1 MALLGDE
8 NRRRALTCLLPGL
21 LLLFA
26 SAPDCVA
33 SPALPT
39 LTTVRQIRSLSRN
52 EANRGYPVHIRGTVT
67 FFQLPRFTIVG
78 QVSQVDSGTQ
88 DDSTNNV
95 FVQDSTGGNW
105 VAVTDPGFTA
115 VPGDRVDLT
124 GVTTQ
129 TDFAP
134 DIIRPHWQIIGKA
147 PFPVPVHSEFGE
159 LVSTRE
165 DSLWVELDGIVR
177 TVDQV
182 NDNLRLQINMDGGSV
197 IAYIPGFRSPI
208 PAGLLD
214 AKVRVR
220 GVCGSRFNAKNQL
233 RGVNLFIPYLNQL
246 EILEPGLTDLY
257 AAPLRTVGSTLH
269 FTVGGATSHL
279 VRIEGIVTYQSSRRF
294 LYLKGPDGSIRVDSN
309 QALSVPIGQH
319 VEAVG
324 FPSVGEFGPI
334 LQQAHFRKS
343 GGIERAAPEKIAAK
357 ELLNEDRVG
366 DLVQVDTQLV
376 DRLVSPDEQILFAK
390 SGQTIIQARLE
401 DASSVSH
408 LAALQSGTVL
418 RLTGVVDGVSETTVR
433 LLLRSHQDI
442 FVVSR
447 PPWWTLQHAA
457 WLFGMMALTIAA
469 IVSWLA
475 ILRRKIRAQTRII
488 QQRLESETSLEQRY
502 RQLFERNLAGVYR
515 MDQDGRI
522 TDCNEACARILG
534 FTERRQLLD
543 PESPHAF
550 ILKEAI
556 GDRLSAQNNIIS
568 SEISLQRAD
577 GEEIWLRL
585 NGNLNESDTGFV
597 AEGTVIDITE
607 LKRTVRT
614 LKERTTH
621 LHALVTN
628 NPLGIVIMDA
638 QRRVISCNRSFEEIF
653 LLKEEA
659 LVGRRVGEVAPFLS
673 STSKLKKAIY
683 SPLQTTFDLARLKR
697 RDGTSV
703 DLEVRGVPIVI
714 GDHVVGSFAIYQDI
728 TERLAAEAELR
739 ATKDAAESANRA
751 KSEFLA
757 NMSHEIRTPMNGILL
772 AAELAAAESPTP
784 SQHEYLETIRSSGQS
799 LLLLLNDLLDLSKI
813 EAGKMEIHAADFAL
827 ENCLT
832 DCLTLM
838 TSRASQKNIKTS
850 LAIDPRIP
858 KRIRGDSLR
867 LRQVVLNLLGNAV
880 KFTQQGSITVTAEY
894 LDMQRGQFRCRFS
907 VQDTGI
913 GIPPEKHAAIFR
925 EFEQAD
931 TSTTRRF
938 GGTGLG
944 LSISSK
950 IVALMGGAFS
960 LESVPGEGSKFSFT
974 ACFSEAAP
982 VTFLPEAKVTPAV
995 SKGHNALRILL
1006 AEDNVINRRLATRLL
1021 EKEGH
1026 SVVPAG
1032 TGLEAIRLH
1041 RESKFDVIL
1050 MDVHMPEMDGI
1061 EATRRIRALPAA
1073 EHRNIPIIAVT
1084 ASAMKE
1090 DRDACV
1096 AVGMDAYISKPIC
1109 PQEMLATL
1117 QAFAAGDDV
1126 RAA

>member
-1 MALLGDE
+1 MASEGKDK
-8 NRRRALTCLLPGL
+8 RRALTCLLPGL
-21 LLLFA
+21 LLLSA
-26 SAPDCVA
+26 SATDCVG
-33 SPALPT
+33 SQALPT
-39 LTTVRQIRSLSRN
+39 LTTVRQIRTLSRN
-52 EANRGYPVHIRGTVT
+52 EANRGYPVHIQGVVT
-67 FFQLPRFTIVG
+67 FFQLPRFKVSG
-78 QVSQVDSGTQ
+78 QLFQVDPVTQ

-134 DIIRPHWQIIGKA
+134 DIMQPHWRILGKGA
-147 PFPVPVHSEFGE
+147 FPAPVHSEFGE
-159 LVSTRE
+159 LTSTRE

-177 TVDQV
+177 TADII
-182 NDNLRLQINMDGGSV
+182 NENLRLQINLDGGSV
-197 IAYIPGFRSPI
+197 IAYIPGFRSPV
-208 PAGLLD
+208 PPGLLD

-220 GVCGSRFNAKNQL
+220 GVCGSRFNGKNQL
-233 RGVNLFIPYLNQL
+233 RGVILLVPYLNQL
-246 EILEPGLTDLY
+246 QVVERGLMDLY
-257 AAPLRTVGSTLH
+257 AAPLRTVGSTLN
-269 FTVGGATSHL
+269 FAVGGATAHL

-309 QALSVPIGQH
+309 QTLSVPVGQH

-324 FPSVGEFGPI
+324 FPGVGEFGPI

-343 GGIERAAPEKIAAK
+343 GGIEQATPERTAAK
-357 ELLNEDRVG
+357 ALLNEDRVG
-366 DLVQVDTQLV
+366 DLVQVDTNLV

-390 SGQTIIQARLE
+390 SGRTIIQARLE
-401 DASSVSH
+401 DASSVSR
-408 LAALQSGTVL
+408 LTALQSGTTL

-433 LLLRSHQDI
+433 LLLRSHKDI
-442 FVVSR
+442 LVLSR

-457 WLFGMMALTIAA
+457 WLFGMMALVIAA

-534 FTERRQLLD
+534 FVDRRELLD
-543 PESPHAF
+543 RQSPHTF

-556 GDRLSAQNNIIS
+556 GDLLSAQNNVIS
-568 SEISLQRAD
+568 SEISLQRPD

-585 NGNLNESDTGFV
+585 NGNLTEGDTGV
-597 AEGTVIDITE
+597 AAEGTLIDITE

-621 LHALVTN
+621 LHALVAN

-638 QRRVISCNRSFEEIF
+638 QRRVISCNQSFEEIF
-653 LLKEEA
+653 QVREA
-659 LVGRRVGEVAPFLS
+659 ELMRRRVEEVAPFLS
-673 STSKLKKAIY
+673 STSKLKKSIH

-697 RDGTSV
+697 RDGASI

-714 GDHVVGSFAIYQDI
+714 GDNVVGSFAIYQDI
-728 TERLAAEAELR
+728 TERLMAEAELR
-739 ATKDAAESANRA
+739 ATKDAAETANRA

-772 AAELAAAESPTP
+772 AAELASAESPTP

-813 EAGKMEIHAADFAL
+813 EANKMEIHAADFAL
-827 ENCLT
+827 EDCLT

-838 TSRASQKNIKTS
+838 ASQASQKNIKTS
-850 LAIDPRIP
+850 LAVDPRIP
-858 KRIRGDSLR
+858 RRMRGDSLR

-894 LDMQRGQFRCRFS
+894 LGMQHGRFHCRFS

-931 TSTTRRF
+931 SSTTRRF

-960 LESVPGEGSKFSFT
+960 LESNPGEGSKFSFT

-982 VTFLPEAKVTPAV
+982 GTVLPEVEATPTV
-995 SKGHNALRILL
+995 SKGRNALRILL

-1032 TGLEAIRLH
+1032 TGVEAIQLH

-1061 EATRRIRALPAA
+1061 EATRQIRALPAA
-1073 EHRNIPIIAVT
+1073 EHRYVPIIAVT

-1090 DRDACV
+1090 DRDACL
-1096 AVGMDAYISKPIC
+1096 AAGMDAYLSKPIC

-1117 QAFAAGDDV
+1117 QAVSAGGHVQAA
-1126 RAA
+1126 